1 MIDWI
6 FPAVFLISIALL
18 VYIKNKKQKLE
29 AQFVV
34 TGGIL
39 LIVFY
44 TVGILSGICTIL
56 NFIWRWLV

>member
-6 FPAVFLISIALL
+6 FPIVFLICLALIL
-18 VYIKNKKQKLE
+18 YLKKRQKLE

-34 TGGIL
+34 TGGII

-44 TVGILSGICTIL
+44 IVGILSGICTIL
-56 NFIWRWLV
+56 NFVWRWLV